1 MSRKNL
7 TRRIA
12 ALALAAALAL
22 PAAALARPG
31 RHAGASP
38 WGPLWTWM
46 MSWIVGVRGVETP
59 ASPVAAHPVTGSWAK
74 AGATID
80 PDGRKGTLLET
91 YPPVPA
97 TPLPSPS
104 GGN

>member
-12 ALALAAALAL
+12 ALALAAALTL

-31 RHAGASP
+31 RHAGGSP

-46 MSWIVGVRGVETP
+46 MSWIVGVAPDHVVERL
-59 ASPVAAHPVTGSWAK
+59 
-74 AGATID
+74 D
-80 PDGRKGTLLET
+80 QL
-91 YPPVPA
+91 
-97 TPLPSPS
+97 PLPPRE
-104 GGN
+104 